1 MQDGF
6 VNIILYLSYILIV
19 VTLLAALILPL
30 INALDDPK
38 SLAKM
43 GFGVLAMG
51 VLFLIGYLLSGSEV
65 TEVYAQFE
73 VGPELSKFVGGLL
86 SLSYILIA
94 ISMISILFVEISKLT
109 K

>member
-19 VTLLAALILPL
+19 VSLLAALILPL
-30 INALDDPK
+30 INAVDDPK

-43 GFGVLAMG
+43 GVGILSMG
-51 VLFLIGYLLSGSEV
+51 VLFLVGYLLSGSEV
-65 TEVYAQFE
+65 TEVYAQFA

-94 ISMISILFVEISKLT
+94 LSVVGIVYIEISKLF